1 MIGGIST
8 GAFVLADA
16 GLLADRRC
24 TVHWEYADWFQSR
37 YPSIALSR
45 DLYVVDRNVFTC
57 SGGTAALDM
66 MLHFVS
72 QAAGPAIATAVAEQF
87 IHPQIRRQDDH
98 QRLAC
103 TPAMASTVRS
113 WPGIIKLMESAV
125 ENPLDIR
132 ELAEL
137 VGISAR
143 QVERLF
149 REQLGMSPKVFYLKL
164 RLARAR
170 TLLRQTVDPVLA
182 VAVECGF
189 TSTSHFSHAYK
200 RIFGIPPT
208 QERQSADGT
217 QPGPATPQED
227 AAALRQ
233 RARIT
238 RCPVAHRT
246 ARHRTMPL
254 ERGIGMTMAVEAKPV
269 KPGLDALSKVG
280 ARASVAGDAGFHA
293 SPVGVV
299 VMTGQAIDRSMLVVR
314 EVEREGARA
323 PHERLPQRRVDLGGH
338 QRGDPDGARDG
349 GDHDQGRMPA
359 EDQLAT
365 HPVRHRRGPRR
376 GRGCRRRDV
385 AGPGGGCGGP
395 VAA

>member
-1 MIGGIST
+1 MTTIPPAASRRPIRIAYLLVPQFPMMSFAAAIEPMRSANRMSERHLFEWTLVSVEGAEVAASNGIRIATECRLEQLKATDLLVVCAGLEPAQFGPAHGVHHQLRRLARHGAMIGGIST

-16 GLLADRRC
+16 GLLTDRRC
-24 TVHWEYADWFQSR
+24 TVHWEYSAWFQSR

-72 QAAGPAIATAVAEQF
+72 QAAGPGIATAAPEQF

-98 QRLAC
+98 QRLAMH
-103 TPAMASTVRS
+103 ARYGVASPKLAEV
-113 WPGIIKLMESAV
+113 IKLMENAV

-149 REQLGMSPKVFYLKL
+149 REQLGMSPKVFYLKI

-189 TSTSHFSHAYK
+189 ASTSHFSHAYK
-200 RIFGIPPT
+200 RVFGIPPT
-208 QERQSADGT
+208 KERQS
-217 QPGPATPQED
+217 
-227 AAALRQ
+227 
-233 RARIT
+233 
-238 RCPVAHRT
+238 VT
-246 ARHRTMPL
+246 ARN
-254 ERGIGMTMAVEAKPV
+254 
-269 KPGLDALSKVG
+269 PG
-280 ARASVAGDAGFHA
+280 R
-293 SPVGVV
+293 
-299 VMTGQAIDRSMLVVR
+299 
-314 EVEREGARA
+314 
-323 PHERLPQRRVDLGGH
+323 
-338 QRGDPDGARDG
+338 
-349 GDHDQGRMPA
+349 
-359 EDQLAT
+359 
-365 HPVRHRRGPRR
+365 PRR
-376 GRGCRRRDV
+376 KTAARRY
-385 AGPGGGCGGP
+385 GG
-395 VAA
+395 VRR